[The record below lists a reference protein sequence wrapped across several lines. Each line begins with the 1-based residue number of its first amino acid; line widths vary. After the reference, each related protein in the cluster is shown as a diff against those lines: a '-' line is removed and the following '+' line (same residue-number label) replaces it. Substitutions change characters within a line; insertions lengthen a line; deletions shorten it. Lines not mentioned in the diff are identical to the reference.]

1 MFAPI
6 YHLPLFLKLEI
17 YLMQTN
23 DELYLHTKT
32 WVEQLFLNKKD
43 KAERP
48 YVEHLKF
55 VHQKVAHFFDNNPSH
70 PAAIAALL
78 HDTLEDTNT
87 NLDELKNKG
96 FSDEIIGMVVA
107 LTKPEHLSYQDY
119 IETIGNQSNEI
130 IIIKLYD
137 LYHNMD
143 ILRLINHPSSNKDF
157 KRLEK
162 YQQAYLYLSKILANK
177 YSLIKK

>member
-1 MFAPI
+1 
-6 YHLPLFLKLEI
+6 
-17 YLMQTN
+17 MQTN
-23 DELYLHTKT
+23 DELYLHAKT

-43 KAERP
+43 KAGNP

-55 VHQKVAHFFDNNPSH
+55 VHQKVAHFFGNNPSH

-78 HDTLEDTNT
+78 HDTLEDTNISV
-87 NLDELKNKG
+87 DELKNKG
-96 FSDEIIGMVVA
+96 FSDQIINMVIA
-107 LTKPEHLSYQDY
+107 LTKPEHLSYQHY
-119 IETIGNQSNEI
+119 IETIAHQNNEI

-143 ILRLINHPSSNKDF
+143 ILRLIDHQLNDKDF
-157 KRLEK
+157 ERLEK

-177 YSLIKK
+177 YSLIKE